1 MPSKGIDNESEY
13 LLLQLLRLPRV
24 LGEKLININ
33 SGQTSQPGSVS
44 FQMLLVMCWGGGMS
58 GNMAKRQHEVLV
70 GMEIKEWRVS
80 LK

>member
-1 MPSKGIDNESEY
+1 MLSKGIDNESEY
-13 LLLQLLRLPRV
+13 LFLQVLRLPSV
-24 LGEKLININ
+24 LGQKLININ

-58 GNMAKRQHEVLV
+58 RNMVKRQHEVLI
-70 GMEIKEWRVS
+70 GMEIKDWRVS